1 MKQCNESLLI
11 ILNILSPEEVTDI
24 KLLATIIKIQKQP
37 EDFIEMR
44 ILERLQTMKEQIE
57 QKYNINSNI

>member
-44 ILERLQTMKEQIE
+44 ILERLQTMKEQNE